1 MNLDPAGEMPEFS
14 PTTYGDSVGTYA
26 AVGNDS
32 DAAKRAM
39 ESALRFRGLQNS
51 LLHIPNTLENT
62 AASPAQKGKAN
73 TMSKRIVKTFIAD
86 PHPAVPLEKSLLH
99 EGEAKLT
106 DSTDQ
111 ELFFEVPIQTILEK
125 HNAYRVTLTDKKAS
139 DQAGREIKLEPVR
152 VRELRMVIVTLAEF
166 KE

>member
-62 AASPAQKGKAN
+62 KRKIPRSLTTGTLVTPESEAPGKN
-73 TMSKRIVKTFIAD
+73 SNKTRWVRIIC
-86 PHPAVPLEKSLLH
+86 
-99 EGEAKLT
+99 
-106 DSTDQ
+106 
-111 ELFFEVPIQTILEK
+111 
-125 HNAYRVTLTDKKAS
+125 KA
-139 DQAGREIKLEPVR
+139 G
-152 VRELRMVIVTLAEF
+152 
-166 KE
+166 